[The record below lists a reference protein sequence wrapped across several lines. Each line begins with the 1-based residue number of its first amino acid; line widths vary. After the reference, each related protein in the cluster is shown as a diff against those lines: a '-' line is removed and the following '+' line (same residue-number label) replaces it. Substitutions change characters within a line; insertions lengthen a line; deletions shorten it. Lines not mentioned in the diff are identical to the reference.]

1 MSFNTFS
8 KKHLLFLSLILCLC
22 ILITSKSYAA
32 WKWSYISKKAN
43 IEGYVFID
51 KRFTGTIKSVPEVE
65 KLDRKDFFKNILD
78 GYKHLK
84 PLSGAE
90 IAFGGNSSKSQTNEA
105 GFFKMNPWWLTARKK
120 EIKVTAPGAEVTF
133 KLDLDSLQ
141 NLFFIKIPNDGSPKV
156 FCLKET
162 QKDPKL
168 SNAVILV
175 HGFGVDFGPFTL
187 SRHRNSWE
195 KASKLFE
202 SDPDLS
208 RYDFYMPDHWDDQS
222 LVKSSQ
228 ELGCFLRLVRHA
240 YGPNAK
246 IIILAHSAGGLIV
259 RHYTVSK
266 FFEPGTVDGFVMLA
280 TPNGGSFASLI
291 HIEPDIVTERNRDGT
306 GAAAQEILSYSDFL
320 NCLNNMSQMPLA
332 CKNTFLI
339 DKSLQGLTGLNPDIP
354 CAIVAGEVRGLIIN
368 LLNKL
373 VDAASGTSFEE
384 TFDSLMNFTLN
395 KIPQGDVLVSLE
407 NQLIRG
413 IPFYL
418 LPAPHG
424 FIHRP
429 KDGQDDRYL
438 IMKRFILTE
447 PKEWRKK
454 PLQVSRDI

>member
-1 MSFNTFS
+1 MIFNDVL
-8 KKHLLFLSLILCLC
+8 KKVFFFLFPILLIFTLIYNLSH
-22 ILITSKSYAA
+22 AA
-32 WKWSYISKKAN
+32 WKWSYITQKAN

-51 KRFTGTIKSVPEVE
+51 KRFTGTIKSIPEVE

-84 PLSGAE
+84 PLNGAE
-90 IAFGGNSSKSQTNEA
+90 IAFDGSSSKSQTNKA
-105 GFFKMNPWWLTARKK
+105 GFFEMHPWWLTARKK
-120 EIKVTAPGAEVTF
+120 EITVTAPSAEVTF

-156 FCLKET
+156 FCLKEP
-162 QKDPKL
+162 QKDLKP

-202 SDPDLS
+202 TDPDLT
-208 RYDFYMPDHWDDQS
+208 RFDFYMPDHWDDQS
-222 LVKSSQ
+222 LVKSSL

-240 YGPNAK
+240 YGPKAK

-266 FFEPGTVDGFVMLA
+266 FFEPGTMDGFVMLA

-291 HIEPDIVTERNRDGT
+291 HIEPDIVTGRNRDGN
-306 GAAAQEILSYSDFL
+306 GAAASEILSYSDFL

-354 CAIVAGEVRGLIIN
+354 CAIIAGEVRGLFIN
-368 LLNKL
+368 LLTNL

-384 TFDSLMNFTLN
+384 TFDSLMNFILD